1 MGEVQLFV
9 DFSRIAGIRGE
20 FLRGLQ
26 ETVGSRHKN
35 QLPEGLPATQTN
47 SQE

>member
-20 FLRGLQ
+20 SLRGLQ
-26 ETVGSRHKN
+26 ATVS
-35 QLPEGLPATQTN
+35 
-47 SQE
+47 S